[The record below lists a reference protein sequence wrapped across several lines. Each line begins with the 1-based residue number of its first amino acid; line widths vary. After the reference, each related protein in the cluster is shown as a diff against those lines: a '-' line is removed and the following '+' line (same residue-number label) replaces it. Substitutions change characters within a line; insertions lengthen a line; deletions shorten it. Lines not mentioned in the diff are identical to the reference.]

1 MRVQRLFDRCR
12 RKAPRSEGRSQSPWP
27 TPPLDCGGICAFA
40 AALASCS
47 LEGKSGGECT
57 DAAVVQETS
66 LGSAL
71 APAQR
76 QVVIEAVAHR
86 SQFRRLI

>member
-40 AALASCS
+40 AALACCS
-47 LEGKSGGECT
+47 LEGKGSGECI
-57 DAAVVQETS
+57 DGAVVREIL
-66 LGSAL
+66 LGSEL
-71 APAQR
+71 EPAQR
-76 QVVIEAVAHR
+76 QHGSRAWHTAR
-86 SQFRRLI
+86 SFVR